1 MDLANLIYVYERRK
15 GTQSSENELKAL
27 EEQILTIVKTENMTP
42 LYLSL
47 SAKFGWPEDGEIV
60 SSMR

>member
-15 GTQSSENELKAL
+15 GTQSSEKAL